1 MNLRHLVFFQ
11 ELAKTQHMALAAEH
25 LGISQPSLSYAIN
38 GLESELGVPLFE
50 HEGRNIKLTRFGKSY
65 LTYVNAG
72 LAKLTQGEELVQQL
86 MDANTGHIELGFTYT
101 LGQGLV
107 PSVMSAFQQTSNN
120 TKISFALTQGNSF
133 QLLQALRHDSLDL
146 VLASRVQKLG
156 DVDTSKE
163 FLFTPL
169 VKQEIVLA
177 VPANHPLAH
186 KKNVFVSDIAKY
198 PLICYSKT
206 SGLRPLIDRIL
217 ERSGI
222 TPQIRYE
229 VEEDYTVVSF
239 VEHNFGIAL
248 VPNLPQ
254 LKQEHVKLL
263 HLTDNYVA
271 HQLYLV
277 TKINQ
282 FMAPS
287 VTRFRDFLIQYCASD
302 INGYE

>member
-1 MNLRHLVFFQ
+1 MNLRHLLFFQ
-11 ELAKTQHMALAAEH
+11 ELARTQHMAIAAEH
-25 LGISQPSLSYAIN
+25 LGISQPSLSYAIS
-38 GLESELGVPLFE
+38 GLEKELGVPLFE
-50 HEGRNIKLTRFGKSY
+50 HEGRNIRLTRFGKTY
-65 LTYVNAG
+65 LAYVDAG
-72 LAKLTQGEELVQQL
+72 LAKLSQGETLIQQL
-86 MDANTGHIELGFTYT
+86 MDANTGHIDLGFTYT

-107 PSVMSAFQQTSNN
+107 PSAINAFQHSDTNAH
-120 TKISFALTQGNSF
+120 ISFSLTQGNSY
-133 QLLQALRHDSLDL
+133 QLLQDLRQDKLDL
-146 VLASRVQKLG
+146 VLASRIQKLG
-156 DVDTSKE
+156 DTDANKE

-177 VPANHPLAH
+177 VPIHHPLTH

-198 PLICYSKT
+198 SLIAYSQS
-206 SGLRPLIDRIL
+206 SGLRPLLDKIL
-217 ERSGI
+217 EHSGI
-222 TPQIRYE
+222 EPKIKYE
-229 VEEDYTVVSF
+229 VEEDYTIVSF
-239 VEHNFGIAL
+239 VEHGFGIAL

-254 LKQEHVKLL
+254 LKQEHVKLI

-287 VTRFRDFLIQYCASD
+287 VTRFKEFLMRYCASD